1 MENNYEV
8 LGLKE
13 GADQKEIKRAYFKLV
28 RQFSPEKDPE
38 RFQQIREAY
47 ENLSKGKT
55 QAQLT
60 LQIPED
66 AFAGK
71 MFQQI
76 LTRYRQHEY
85 EGAIDTAEEAIRYY
99 GEYEGFLYY
108 LALSQRKD
116 YYTGKAVK
124 NFEKLVELNPEKM
137 EFARELAI
145 SYLDRGY
152 GKKAYKAF
160 GKAYDMG
167 CREVEFLSCYA
178 LNCRER
184 GDFKRGMTLFFE
196 VIEAGKADRKKYMY
210 DMLDSYAGLFLLCHT
225 AGEERLEECWNSFL
239 GFLDDSAP
247 YLEESQEELQTVIVA
262 AMSMAGQRGRYE
274 EVGQKIRDKLKRGLG
289 RGQADMLWQEME
301 HTLEYT
307 RLKDDLRLSMVMK
320 SAYEAFVLRADA
332 EFEDDEDNSPEIR
345 RFVILDSEL
354 CILEEWPGIK
364 GEVEIVKDEYPGFY
378 AAIREYIETIEQT
391 NNISY
396 LREKFKKE
404 YDRKANYISGGLYR
418 ERYAQN
424 VRQSK
429 VVAEGDDMEPYVR
442 MQPKVGRNDPCPCG
456 SGKKYKKCC
465 GKA

>member
-1 MENNYEV
+1 MANNYEI

-13 GADQKEIKRAYFKLV
+13 GADEKEIKRAYFKLV

-60 LQIPED
+60 LKIPED
-66 AFAGK
+66 PFAGR

-76 LTRYRQHEY
+76 LTRYRQREY
-85 EGAIDTAEEAIRYY
+85 EGAIKTAEEAIRYF
-99 GEYEGFLYY
+99 GECEGFLYY

-116 YYTGKAVK
+116 YYTGKSVK
-124 NFEKLVELNPEKM
+124 NFEKLVELDPEKM

-145 SYLDRGY
+145 SYFDRGY
-152 GKKAYKAF
+152 GKKAYTAF

-167 CREVEFLSCYA
+167 CRDVEFLNCYA
-178 LNCRER
+178 LNCKER
-184 GDFKRGMTLFFE
+184 GDFKRGMNLLFE
-196 VIEAGKADRKKYMY
+196 VIEAGKSDRKEYMY
-210 DMLDSYAGLFLLCHT
+210 EMLDSYGGLFLLCQT
-225 AGEERLEECWNSFL
+225 TEGERLEECWDSFL

-247 YLEESQEELQTVIVA
+247 YLEEHQEELQSVIV
-262 AMSMAGQRGRYE
+262 SVLTMAGQRSKYE
-274 EVGQKIRDKLKRGLG
+274 KIGQQIRDRLKRGLG
-289 RGQADMLWQEME
+289 REKADELWREME

-307 RLKDDLRLSMVMK
+307 RIKGDLRLSMVMK
-320 SAYEAFVLRADA
+320 VTYEAFVLRADTKL
-332 EFEDDEDNSPEIR
+332 EDDEDNSPEIR

-354 CILEEWPGIK
+354 CILEEWPKIK
-364 GEVEIVKDEYPGFY
+364 GEIEIVKDEYPGFY

-391 NNISY
+391 NNLNY
-396 LREKFKKE
+396 LREKLRKE
-404 YDRKANYISGGLYR
+404 YDRKSHYISGGLYG
-418 ERYAQN
+418 EKYAQN

-429 VVAEGDDMEPYVR
+429 VVAESDDMEPYVR